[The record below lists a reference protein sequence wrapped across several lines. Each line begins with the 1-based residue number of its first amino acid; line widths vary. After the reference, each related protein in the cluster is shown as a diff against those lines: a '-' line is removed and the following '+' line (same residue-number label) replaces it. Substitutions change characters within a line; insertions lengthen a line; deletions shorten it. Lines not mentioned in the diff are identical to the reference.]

1 MELILLRALPILWA
15 VTIHEYAHGWMAHKC
30 GDDTALYSGRLTL
43 NPLAH
48 LDLFG
53 TLCFFVVGFGWAKPV
68 PVNPYNFRY
77 PSRDDILVS
86 IAGVCANFLS
96 ALAFAAVYRLIS
108 AFGAGTPLANPMMLK
123 LLEIAVTFNLVLIFF
138 NLIPIPPLDGSH
150 VLAQLM
156 PLHMTDWYNRN
167 VVPYGPFILMGLV
180 FLGRGLLFYI
190 ISVPTA
196 LLMYLLLWY

>member
-30 GDDTALYSGRLTL
+30 GDDTALYQGRLTL

-53 TLCFFVVGFGWAKPV
+53 TLCFFLVGFGWAKPV
-68 PVNPYNFRY
+68 PVNPYNYRH

-96 ALAFAAVYRLIS
+96 ALAFAAVYRLII
-108 AFGAGTPLANPMMLK
+108 AFAAGTALANETMLEVLK
-123 LLEIAVTFNLVLIFF
+123 IAVTFNLVLIFF

-150 VLAQLM
+150 VLAQLL
-156 PLHMTDWYNRN
+156 PLHLTDWYNRTI
-167 VVPYGPFILMGLV
+167 VPYGPFILMGLV

>member
-1 MELILLRALPILWA
+1 MQTILMRALPILWA

-48 LDLFG
+48 LDPIG
-53 TLCFFVVGFGWAKPV
+53 TLCFLLAGFGWAKPV
-68 PVNPYNFRY
+68 PVNPYNYRH

-96 ALAFAAVYRLIS
+96 AVAFALVFRLVV
-108 AFGAGTPLANPMMLK
+108 AFAAGTPLANMTILK
-123 LLEIAVTFNLVLIFF
+123 LLLMAVRINLILIFF

-167 VVPYGPFILMGLV
+167 IVPYGMFILVGLLV
-180 FLGRGLLFYI
+180 FGGPLLRI
-190 ISVPTA
+190 IIAVPTER
-196 LLMYLLLWY
+196 LLRVLLVY